1 MRPLRHVPRHG
12 VSGAIRHVARIL
24 FPEQGKFL
32 QNESNPAMF
41 HFNLVMNEPA
51 TWKKTNDSYLL
62 VERFEKFYRSNKSTT
77 KKKKRKNITNV
88 KKRYNWKIIHFVESH
103 RESFL
108 FPPNI
113 HPITPESRGWISV
126 LLSIDPKPVPNDL
139 IRCFYTD
146 KFYFSFHACSAISP
160 RMIRYPR
167 NGSGRIRYLN
177 FMVRAL

>member
-1 MRPLRHVPRHG
+1 MNQRPGKRRTIHTYSSNVSRNSIYLINQQQKRRKEKTLRMLKKDIIEKSFTSSKAIER
-12 VSGAIRHVARIL
+12 VS
-24 FPEQGKFL
+24 
-32 QNESNPAMF
+32 
-41 HFNLVMNEPA
+41 
-51 TWKKTNDSYLL
+51 
-62 VERFEKFYRSNKSTT
+62 
-77 KKKKRKNITNV
+77 
-88 KKRYNWKIIHFVESH
+88 
-103 RESFL
+103 
-108 FPPNI
+108 PNI

-139 IRCFYTD
+139 IRCFYID